1 MSLNTISVNFPT
13 KSILSAFAKEAA
25 TNAIDELITE
35 WTLNGDITFGSM
47 GNGPKASMLA
57 LDNKMVRNKNTL
69 IAHKPVARKPVAR
82 KRSPLVPT
90 ETTETTETNKINEI
104 IKLLSIQ
111 KYHIDIQFDC
121 FVREVMT
128 LPPRD
133 QAYWWTMMFRYM
145 FYLRNSHG
153 EGKREKTFSYYL
165 FEKLHSYYPKTA
177 AALVPLF
184 PDFGYFKDL
193 DYLISR
199 GKDDPDW
206 KGIVDAAIKYYADN
220 LNANAIQVF
229 GCPINKIDAKQAVEL
244 NSKLKKMTSVQL
256 TEFKK
261 GMKLNLAPK
270 WFKREGKKDEH
281 IELFIEHLFF
291 PNGGFSEF
299 KTKNPE
305 LYKKRFNYNAMRLR
319 HIITALTQCLN
330 VGEQLMT
337 SKPNDPTSISRNWQD
352 IDIPHSPAGF
362 NTRYRKAL
370 LNESLKDEN
379 YNPETGNRTQRLD
392 RIQCRKN
399 TLQAIVQGTL
409 KGGQTDLDIL
419 ANIISKDVS
428 SFAERALISQQYND
442 LVANVKKM
450 VDDAVQ
456 LNIDNPDFLDPREV
470 IPVVDTS
477 GSMACAKVD
486 NIAILLGLVATSIS
500 TLPGCMISFSDKP
513 EAFMVDLTTDVFDQY
528 KTIRGGPTGLNT
540 NVDATF
546 RLVLDMMEQSGTTKS
561 SMALLYLTDGQFDRA
576 LINFDHVESSYQH
589 NNTDTKHI
597 FENVFLG
604 RMEKAFNDKGFNLPR
619 IIFWNLYGKT
629 PSYTAPAEIQGVQMV
644 SGFSQTIMN
653 QIFTGEYKFIKN
665 NVTGNTRVNID
676 PWTSFSKAI
685 TGPTYEPVLRTV
697 LETREFIFGLI

>member
-1 MSLNTISVNFPT
+1 MSFNTVSVNFPT

-35 WTLNGDITFGSM
+35 WTWNGDITFGSM
-47 GNGPKASMLA
+47 GHGPKAIMLC
-57 LDNKMVRNKNTL
+57 LDNNMVRSKNTS
-69 IAHKPVARKPVAR
+69 VGRKPVLR

-90 ETTETTETNKINEI
+90 ESTSTPKVTEIM
-104 IKLLSIQ
+104 KLDPFQQYRIEG
-111 KYHIDIQFDC
+111 QFDF
-121 FVREVMT
+121 FVKEITT
-128 LPPRD
+128 LPPKD
-133 QAYWWTMMFRYM
+133 QAQWWSMMFRYL

-153 EGKREKTFSYYL
+153 EGKREKLFSYYL
-165 FEKLHSYYPKTA
+165 FEKLHSHYPKTA
-177 AALVPLF
+177 AALVSLF
-184 PDFGYFKDL
+184 PDYGYFKDL
-193 DYLISR
+193 DYLINR
-199 GKDDPDW
+199 GKDDPTW
-206 KGIVDAAIKYYADN
+206 KGVVDAAVKYYVDN

-229 GCPINKIDAKQAVEL
+229 GSPINKIDAKQATEL
-244 NSKLKKMTSVQL
+244 NSKLKKMTFL
-256 TEFKK
+256 ELAEFKK

-281 IELFIEHLFF
+281 LELFIEHLFF

-337 SKPNDPTSISRNWQD
+337 SIPSQLSSISRDWKD
-352 IDIPHSPAGF
+352 IDIQHSPAGF
-362 NTRYRKAL
+362 NTKYRMAL
-370 LNESLKDEN
+370 LNESLTEVN
-379 YNPETGNRTQRLD
+379 CNLETGNRTERLD

-399 TLQAIVQGTL
+399 TLRAIVDGTI
-409 KGGQTDLDIL
+409 KGSQCDLENL
-419 ANIISKDVS
+419 ANIISNGPR
-428 SFAERALISQQYND
+428 SFGERALISQQYND
-442 LVANVKKM
+442 LVANVRKM

-456 LNIDNPDFLDPREV
+456 LNIDNSDFLDPREV

-477 GSMACAKVD
+477 GSMYGAKVD
-486 NIAILLGLVATSIS
+486 SIAILLGLVASAISI
-500 TLPGCMISFSDKP
+500 LPGCMISFSDRP

-528 KTIRGGPTGLNT
+528 NTIRAGPTGLNT

-546 RLVLDMMEQSGTTKS
+546 RLVLNMMEQSSTTKS
-561 SMALLYLTDGQFDRA
+561 TMALLYLTDGQFDSG
-576 LINFDHVESSYQH
+576 LVHFDGVETSYRS

-604 RMEKAFNDKGFNLPR
+604 RMEKAFNEKGFNLPR
-619 IIFWNLYGKT
+619 IIFWNLFGKA
-629 PSYTAPAEIQGVQMV
+629 PGYTATAEIQGVQMV

-653 QIFTGEYKFIKN
+653 QIFTGEYKFVKN
-665 NVTGNTRVNID
+665 NVTGKTRVNID

-685 TGPTYEPVLRTV
+685 TGPTFEPVLRKV
-697 LETREFIFGLI
+697 LETREHIFNLL